1 MRHRSGGLGR
11 RLSWWLA
18 LQTFAGL
25 GAVCAVVYTTTA
37 TSLSAR
43 QSDTLKQKQSLI
55 RHFLD
60 EAAADRNLA
69 ELKHRLDDFLL
80 GHEDLALTLRARSGP
95 PMYASSHRV
104 QSPGARATTFEMPF
118 ALVDGGLITATL
130 SFDTR
135 SDQQL
140 LLGLLLTLLA
150 AAAIGTLAVSLG
162 GFALVRRGLAP
173 VRDLVEQT
181 RGLVADTIHRR
192 LDGSAQPDE
201 LQPLV
206 EQFNAMLGRLA
217 QTYKQLEA
225 FNADV
230 AHELCTPLTTM
241 ISSAELTLRKHR
253 TVEELREVLT
263 SNLEEL
269 RRMAGIVRD
278 MLFLSHA
285 DRGAT
290 ARREPTASLAS
301 SAMAVAEY
309 HEAAL
314 QEAGLSVQVIG
325 DASGEFDEALL
336 RRALSN
342 LVGNATRFATPGSTI
357 RIEIAELSQAR
368 ASIVVVNRGQTI
380 AADHLPR
387 LFDRF
392 FRGDGARTH
401 ADEHHG
407 LGLSIVAAVAR
418 MHAGHPV
425 ARSEDGV
432 TSIGV
437 VLSTNR

>member
-1 MRHRSGGLGR
+1 MLFRS
-11 RLSWWLA
+11 
-18 LQTFAGL
+18 
-25 GAVCAVVYTTTA
+25 
-37 TSLSAR
+37 
-43 QSDTLKQKQSLI
+43 
-55 RHFLD
+55 
-60 EAAADRNLA
+60 
-69 ELKHRLDDFLL
+69 
-80 GHEDLALTLRARSGP
+80 
-95 PMYASSHRV
+95 
-104 QSPGARATTFEMPF
+104 
-118 ALVDGGLITATL
+118 
-130 SFDTR
+130 
-135 SDQQL
+135 
-140 LLGLLLTLLA
+140 
-150 AAAIGTLAVSLG
+150 
-162 GFALVRRGLAP
+162 
-173 VRDLVEQT
+173 
-181 RGLVADTIHRR
+181 
-192 LDGSAQPDE
+192 
-201 LQPLV
+201 
-206 EQFNAMLGRLA
+206 
-217 QTYKQLEA
+217 
-225 FNADV
+225 
-230 AHELCTPLTTM
+230 
-241 ISSAELTLRKHR
+241 
-253 TVEELREVLT
+253 
-263 SNLEEL
+263 
-269 RRMAGIVRD
+269 GIVRD

-357 RIEIAELSQAR
+357 RVEIAELSQAR